1 MVIDVKAISGAIFR
15 ASDCY
20 SNWKRGRS
28 GPEKHILFLARLQ
41 FWYRGRKRGQWPG
54 LRPAWPEQKGEHK

>member
-28 GPEKHILFLARLQ
+28 GPEKHILFFFNIFYVRVFIFLFEVYILNDY
-41 FWYRGRKRGQWPG
+41 FLLNK
-54 LRPAWPEQKGEHK
+54 KK